1 MSKEFYGFSR
11 DPFMIVPDP
20 NYLYMSPKHEEALAR
35 LVFGI
40 KGRRAIMLLT
50 GEVGTGK
57 TTLVRYVASHLPN
70 HIQPA
75 TLANSNLFAKDLLRM
90 ILAEF
95 GRPAPPEDDKSA
107 LIKGLQAHLES
118 LAAQNRRGLLII
130 DEAQNLPLDSLEE
143 IRMLSNFQEK
153 NQSLVQILLVGQPE
167 LRARMK
173 DPRCLQIAQRI
184 ALNYHIPALSME
196 ETRAYIL
203 YRLKRSGGSGD
214 IFTADALDRIYKLTH
229 GIPRSINL
237 VCDSALIYGFS
248 EEIRVID
255 SAVVNR
261 AANQLDLIGLVNSP
275 SSEAPAASGP
285 APEPISKA
293 LDAGGGNGSGKA
305 IVEGIGELEK
315 SLGVFLNELRKE
327 SHEFTEQAG
336 LLRTSALSLSEA
348 LEKLKATDS
357 VNYEKLL
364 SDSVKL
370 KLLMEFINEDKIE
383 NR

>member
-1 MSKEFYGFSR
+1 
-11 DPFMIVPDP
+11 
-20 NYLYMSPKHEEALAR
+20 
-35 LVFGI
+35 
-40 KGRRAIMLLT
+40 
-50 GEVGTGK
+50 
-57 TTLVRYVASHLPN
+57 
-70 HIQPA
+70 
-75 TLANSNLFAKDLLRM
+75 M

-95 GRPAPPEDDKSA
+95 GQSAPPEADKSA
-107 LIKGLQAHLES
+107 LIKGLQTYLES

-130 DEAQNLPLDSLEE
+130 DEAQNLPLDALEE

-173 DPRCLQIAQRI
+173 DPRCIQIAQRI
-184 ALNYHIPALSME
+184 ALNYHIAALSLE

-214 IFTADALDRIYKLTH
+214 IFTADALDMVCKLSR

-248 EEIRVID
+248 EEVRVID
-255 SAVVNR
+255 SEVITR
-261 AANQLDLIGLVNSP
+261 AANQLDLMGLVNAQGC
-275 SSEAPAASGP
+275 EAPAALDP
-285 APEPISKA
+285 ASEPIPEA
-293 LDAGGGNGSGKA
+293 LDAAGGNGSGKA
-305 IVEGIGELEK
+305 IAEGLAELEK
-315 SLGVFLNELRKE
+315 SLDVFLNELRKE
-327 SHEFTEQAG
+327 SKEFTEQAG

-348 LEKLKATDS
+348 LEKLKATDRL
-357 VNYEKLL
+357 NYEKLH

-370 KLLMEFINEDKIE
+370 KLLMEFIGEDNIQ